1 MKPFFVFIGKI
12 LLVLLLSA
20 FALDFM
26 YTSVFAQSETR
37 NKVESVIHLKPQNYD
52 VIILGTSRAN
62 NHFVPELFE
71 KEGLKTFN
79 YGMSGSH
86 LFETSLLLKLM
97 VERGWKIKNVIVET
111 DLNLSNEKRDDAT
124 FGRFMP
130 FMHQSKTITNHFKK
144 EADFMELYYVPF
156 YRYLKFDEKIGFR
169 AWYKTAIDEPTNVLY
184 HKGYYPLGQKP
195 NANMKNNIENLKPL
209 RNRYFEEIKQ
219 ICKAN
224 SIHLIAVTTPM
235 CSNVKGMEYF
245 KKIKALYPEIKE
257 YEHVVAEDQYFS
269 SCGHLNDKGA
279 RLFTAKIIADLF
291 KTSKTSDKK

>member
-1 MKPFFVFIGKI
+1 MKPFLLFIGKI

-20 FALDFM
+20 FALDFI
-26 YTSVFAQSETR
+26 YTTVFAQSETR
-37 NKVESVIHLKPQNYD
+37 NKVENVINSKPQQYD

-62 NHFVPELFE
+62 NHFVSELFE

-97 VERGWKIKNVIVET
+97 VERGWNIKNIIVET
-111 DLNLSNEKRDDAT
+111 DLNLSNEKRDDGT

-130 FMHQSKTITNHFKK
+130 FLHQSNTITEHFKN
-144 EADFMELYYVPF
+144 ETDFTELYYVPF
-156 YRYLKFDEKIGFR
+156 YRYIQFDSKIGFR
-169 AWYKTAIDEPTNVLY
+169 AWYKTLVNEPTNTLAN
-184 HKGYYPLGQKP
+184 KGYYPLGFNPK
-195 NANMKNNIENLKPL
+195 ANMKNNIASLVPL

-219 ICKAN
+219 ICKDN
-224 SIHLIAVTTPM
+224 HINLIAVTTPM

-245 KKIKALYPEIKE
+245 KKVKALYPEIKE
-257 YEHVVAEDQYFS
+257 YEHVVAGDEYFS

-279 RLFTAKIIADLF
+279 RLYTAKIIEDIF
-291 KTSKTSDKK
+291 KK

>member
-1 MKPFFVFIGKI
+1 MKQFLIFIGKI

-20 FALDFM
+20 FALDFI
-26 YTSVFAQSETR
+26 YTSVFVQSETR
-37 NKVESVIHLKPQNYD
+37 NKVENVINSKPQKYD

-62 NHFVPELFE
+62 NHFVSEMFE

-97 VERGWKIKNVIVET
+97 VERGWNIKNVIVET
-111 DLNLSNEKRDDAT
+111 DLNLSNEKRDDGT

-130 FMHQSKTITNHFKK
+130 FMHQSKTITSHFKN
-144 EADFMELYYVPF
+144 EPDFTKLYYVPF
-156 YRYLKFDEKIGFR
+156 YRYIQFDEKVGFR
-169 AWYKTAIDEPTNVLY
+169 AWYKTLVKEPTNSLANN
-184 HKGYYPLGQKP
+184 GYYPLGFNPK
-195 NANMKNNIENLKPL
+195 ANMKNNIESLVPL

-224 SIHLIAVTTPM
+224 HINLIAVTTPM

-245 KKIKALYPEIKE
+245 KKVKALYPEIKE
-257 YEHVVAEDQYFS
+257 YENVVEGDEYFS

-279 RLFTAKIIADLF
+279 RLFTSKVVEDLF
-291 KTSKTSDKK
+291 LK

>member
-1 MKPFFVFIGKI
+1 MKAFFFFIGKI

-20 FALDFM
+20 FALDFI
-26 YTSVFAQSETR
+26 YTIVFTQSETR
-37 NKVESVIHLKPQNYD
+37 NKVENVINSKPQKYD

-62 NHFVPELFE
+62 NHFVSELFE

-97 VERGWKIKNVIVET
+97 VERGWKIKNIIVET

-130 FMHQSKTITNHFKK
+130 FMHQSKTITEHFKN
-144 EADFMELYYVPF
+144 ETDFTELYYVPF
-156 YRYLKFDEKIGFR
+156 YRYLQFEEKIGFR
-169 AWYKTAIDEPTNVLY
+169 ACYKTLVNEPTNLL
-184 HKGYYPLGQKP
+184 HHQGYYPLGFNPSAK
-195 NANMKNNIENLKPL
+195 MKNNIEKLKPL

-219 ICKAN
+219 ICKVN
-224 SIHLIAVTTPM
+224 NINLIAVTTPM
-235 CSNVKGMEYF
+235 CSDVKGMDYF
-245 KKIKALYPEIKE
+245 KKVKGLYPEIKE
-257 YEHVVAEDQYFS
+257 YEHLVEGDEYFS

-279 RLFTAKIIADLF
+279 RLYTTKIIEDLF
-291 KTSKTSDKK
+291 KK

>member
-1 MKPFFVFIGKI
+1 MKQFVVFIGKI

-20 FALDFM
+20 FALDFI
-26 YTSVFAQSETR
+26 YTTVFRQSETR
-37 NKVESVIHLKPQNYD
+37 NKIENVIHLKPQNYD

-62 NHFVPELFE
+62 NHFVSELFE

-111 DLNLSNEKRDDAT
+111 DLNLSNEKRDDGT

-130 FMHQSKTITNHFKK
+130 FMHQSKTITTHFKN

-169 AWYKTAIDEPTNVLY
+169 AWYKTLINEPTNLMQ
-184 HKGYYPLGQKP
+184 HQGYYPLGKNP
-195 NANMKNNIENLKPL
+195 KANMKNNIENLKPL

-219 ICKAN
+219 ICEAN
-224 SIHLIAVTTPM
+224 SINLIAVTTPM
-235 CSNVKGMEYF
+235 CTNVKGMEYF
-245 KKIKALYPEIKE
+245 KKVKALYPEIKE
-257 YEHVVAEDQYFS
+257 YEHLVEGDQYFS

-279 RLFTAKIIADLF
+279 RLFTTKIIDDLF
-291 KTSKTSDKK
+291 KKSLTSDKK

>member
-1 MKPFFVFIGKI
+1 MKQFVVFIGKI

-20 FALDFM
+20 FALDFI
-26 YTSVFAQSETR
+26 YTTVFSQSETR
-37 NKVESVIHLKPQNYD
+37 NKIENVIHLKPQNYD

-62 NHFVPELFE
+62 NHFVSELFE

-111 DLNLSNEKRDDAT
+111 DLNLSNEKRDDGT

-130 FMHQSKTITNHFKK
+130 FMHQSKTITAHFKN

-169 AWYKTAIDEPTNVLY
+169 AWYKTLINEPTNLMQ
-184 HKGYYPLGQKP
+184 HQGYYPLGKNP
-195 NANMKNNIENLKPL
+195 KANMKNNIENLKPL

-219 ICKAN
+219 ICEAN
-224 SIHLIAVTTPM
+224 SINLIAVTTPM

-245 KKIKALYPEIKE
+245 KKVKALYPEINE
-257 YEHVVAEDQYFS
+257 YEHLVEGDQYFS

-279 RLFTAKIIADLF
+279 RLFTTKIIDDLF
-291 KTSKTSDKK
+291 EKSLTSNK

>member
-1 MKPFFVFIGKI
+1 MKQFLIFIGKI

-20 FALDFM
+20 FALDFI
-26 YTSVFAQSETR
+26 YTTVFVQSETR
-37 NKVESVIHLKPQNYD
+37 NKVENVINSKPQKYD

-62 NHFVPELFE
+62 NHFVSEMFE

-97 VERGWKIKNVIVET
+97 VERGWNMKNVIVET
-111 DLNLSNEKRDDAT
+111 DLNLSNEKRDDGT

-130 FMHQSKTITNHFKK
+130 FMHQSKTITEHFKN
-144 EADFMELYYVPF
+144 ESDFTELYYVPF
-156 YRYLKFDEKIGFR
+156 YRYLQFEEKIGFR
-169 AWYKTAIDEPTNVLY
+169 AWYKTLVNEPTNLL
-184 HKGYYPLGQKP
+184 HHRGYYPLGDNPSAK
-195 NANMKNNIENLKPL
+195 MKNNIEKLKPL

-224 SIHLIAVTTPM
+224 NINLIAVTTPM
-235 CSNVKGMEYF
+235 CTNVKGMEYF
-245 KKIKALYPEIKE
+245 KKVKALYPEIKE
-257 YEHVVAEDQYFS
+257 YEQVVEGDHYFS

-279 RLFTAKIIADLF
+279 RLFTSKIIEDLGL
-291 KTSKTSDKK
+291 DKNEKKQ

>member
-1 MKPFFVFIGKI
+1 MKQFLIFIGKI

-20 FALDFM
+20 FALDFI
-26 YTSVFAQSETR
+26 YTSVFVQSETR
-37 NKVESVIHLKPQNYD
+37 NKVENVINSKPQKYD

-62 NHFVPELFE
+62 NHFVSEMFE

-97 VERGWKIKNVIVET
+97 VERGWKIKNVIAET
-111 DLNLSNEKRDDAT
+111 DLNLSNEKRDNGT

-130 FMHQSKTITNHFKK
+130 FMHQSKTITSHFKN
-144 EADFMELYYVPF
+144 EPDFTELYYVPF
-156 YRYLKFDEKIGFR
+156 YRYIQFDEKVGFR
-169 AWYKTAIDEPTNVLY
+169 AWYKTLIDEPTNSLANN
-184 HKGYYPLGQKP
+184 GYYPLGFNPK
-195 NANMKNNIENLKPL
+195 ANMKNNIESLVPL

-224 SIHLIAVTTPM
+224 HINLIAVTTPM
-235 CSNVKGMEYF
+235 CSNVKGMDYF
-245 KKIKALYPEIKE
+245 KKVKALYPEIKE
-257 YEHVVAEDQYFS
+257 YEHVVAGDEYFS

-279 RLFTAKIIADLF
+279 RLYTAKIIEDLNF
-291 KTSKTSDKK
+291 VK

>member
-12 LLVLLLSA
+12 LLMLLLSA
-20 FALDFM
+20 FALDFV
-26 YTSVFAQSETR
+26 YTTVFCQSETR
-37 NKVESVIHLKPQNYD
+37 NKIESVIHLKPQNYD

-62 NHFVPELFE
+62 NHFVSELFE

-111 DLNLSNEKRDDAT
+111 DLNLSNEKRDDGT

-169 AWYKTAIDEPTNVLY
+169 SWYKTLVNEPTNMMQ
-184 HKGYYPLGQKP
+184 HQGYYPLGHNP

-224 SIHLIAVTTPM
+224 AIHLIAVTTPM
-235 CSNVKGMEYF
+235 CANVKGMEYF
-245 KKIKALYPEIKE
+245 KKVKALYPEIKE
-257 YEHVVAEDQYFS
+257 YEHVVEGDQYFS

-279 RLFTAKIIADLF
+279 RLLTTKIIDDLF
-291 KTSKTSDKK
+291 KKSEISHKN

>member
-1 MKPFFVFIGKI
+1 
-12 LLVLLLSA
+12 
-20 FALDFM
+20 
-26 YTSVFAQSETR
+26 
-37 NKVESVIHLKPQNYD
+37 
-52 VIILGTSRAN
+52 
-62 NHFVPELFE
+62 
-71 KEGLKTFN
+71 
-79 YGMSGSH
+79 MSGSH

-111 DLNLSNEKRDDAT
+111 DLNLSNEKRDDGT

-169 AWYKTAIDEPTNVLY
+169 SWYKTLVNEPTNMMQ
-184 HKGYYPLGQKP
+184 HQGYYPLGHNP

-224 SIHLIAVTTPM
+224 AIHLIAVTTPM
-235 CSNVKGMEYF
+235 CANVKGMEYF
-245 KKIKALYPEIKE
+245 KKVKALYPEIKE
-257 YEHVVAEDQYFS
+257 YEHVVEGDQYFS
-269 SCGHLNDKGA
+269 SCGHMNDKGA
-279 RLFTAKIIADLF
+279 RLFTTKIIDDLF
-291 KTSKTSDKK
+291 KKSEISNKN

>member
-1 MKPFFVFIGKI
+1 MKQFIVFIGKI

-20 FALDFM
+20 FALDFI
-26 YTSVFAQSETR
+26 YTTVFSQSETR
-37 NKVESVIHLKPQNYD
+37 NKIENVIHLKPQNYD

-62 NHFVPELFE
+62 NHFVSELFE

-97 VERGWKIKNVIVET
+97 VERGWKINNVIVET
-111 DLNLSNEKRDDAT
+111 DLNLSNEKRDDGT

-130 FMHQSKTITNHFKK
+130 FMHQSKTITTHFKN

-169 AWYKTAIDEPTNVLY
+169 AWYKTLPTNLMQY
-184 HKGYYPLGQKP
+184 QGYYPLGKNP
-195 NANMKNNIENLKPL
+195 KANMKNNIENLKPL

-224 SIHLIAVTTPM
+224 SINLIAVTTPM
-235 CSNVKGMEYF
+235 CTNVKGMEYF
-245 KKIKALYPEIKE
+245 EKVKALYPEIKE
-257 YEHVVAEDQYFS
+257 YEHLVEGDQYFS

-279 RLFTAKIIADLF
+279 RLFTTKIINDLF
-291 KTSKTSDKK
+291 KKPLTSNK

>member
-26 YTSVFAQSETR
+26 YTTVFGQSETR
-37 NKVESVIHLKPQNYD
+37 NKVENVIHLKPQNYD

-71 KEGLKTFN
+71 KKGLKTFN

-97 VERGWKIKNVIVET
+97 VARGWKIKNVIVET
-111 DLNLSNEKRDDAT
+111 DLNLSNEKRDDGT

-130 FMHQSKTITNHFKK
+130 FLHQSKIITDHFKK
-144 EADFMELYYVPF
+144 EADFTELYYVPF
-156 YRYLKFDEKIGFR
+156 YRYLQFDEKIGFR
-169 AWYKTAIDEPTNVLY
+169 AWYKTLVNEPTNVM
-184 HKGYYPLGQKP
+184 HNQGYYPLGYNPK
-195 NANMKNNIENLKPL
+195 ANMKNNIENLKPL

-224 SIHLIAVTTPM
+224 GIHLIAVTTPM

-245 KKIKALYPEIKE
+245 KKVKAMYPEIKE
-257 YEHVVAEDQYFS
+257 YEHVVVGDQYFS

-279 RLFTAKIIADLF
+279 RLFTAKIITDLF
-291 KTSKTSDKK
+291 KNQ